1 MCRRLIK
8 EFVGDE
14 DDLHHVCVKVGYIK
28 LSLYVVGNN
37 LVHFY
42 GNLL

>member
-1 MCRRLIK
+1 MCVPVCVPFE

-14 DDLHHVCVKVGYIK
+14 NDLHHVCVKVG
-28 LSLYVVGNN
+28 LYLVDKN